1 MGELSGP
8 APGRLAVLAPS
19 PYVTVTIERA
29 TTGGDEVH
37 LHPGGQGYWIARLA
51 AEVGAA
57 VTMCCTVA
65 GEAGSIVAHLLAA
78 EPLDVEAVA
87 TSSPN
92 GVYVHDRRSGTRVLV
107 AQTPPEP
114 LDRHAVDDLY
124 GSTLAA
130 AAEAGFLAVAG
141 PTSWH
146 LVPGGFYE
154 RLVADARRAGAT
166 VVADVSGPQL
176 PEVLRAGVD
185 VLKVSADELRRDG
198 MVEDGDDGDLLGA
211 ARQLRDLGAGA
222 VVVTRAGAGS
232 LVVEHGTVAAVVAPR
247 LDAVE
252 PAGAGDSM
260 TGALAA
266 VLASGDP
273 LAAAVRVGAAA
284 ATLNVTRHGLG
295 SGRRADI
302 LRFADR
308 VQVRPLERA

>member
-1 MGELSGP
+1 VSQVRER
-8 APGRLAVLAPS
+8 GRLAVLAPS

-51 AEVGAA
+51 AEVGAD

-65 GEAGSIVAHLLAA
+65 GESGSIVGHLLAH
-78 EPLDVEAVA
+78 EPLAVEAVA
-87 TSSPN
+87 TNSPN
-92 GVYVHDRRSGTRVLV
+92 GVYVHDRRSGARVLV

-114 LDRHAVDDLY
+114 LDRHAVDDLF

-130 AAEAGFLAVAG
+130 AADAGFLAVAG
-141 PTSWH
+141 PTSWQ
-146 LVPGGFYE
+146 LVPEGFYE

-176 PEVLRAGVD
+176 PEVLHAGVD
-185 VLKVSADELRRDG
+185 VLKISADELRRDG
-198 MVEDGDDGDLLGA
+198 MVDDGDDRDVLEA
-211 ARQLRDLGAGA
+211 ARELRDRGAGA
-222 VVVTRAGAGS
+222 VVVTRADAGC
-232 LVVEHGTVAAVVAPR
+232 LVVEAATVDAVVAPR
-247 LDAVE
+247 LGAVE
-252 PAGAGDSM
+252 PAGAGDSL

-266 VLASGDP
+266 VLASGEP
-273 LAAAVRVGAAA
+273 LATAVRVGAAA

-302 LRFADR
+302 MRFADR
-308 VQVRPLERA
+308 VEVRRLEPG

>member
-1 MGELSGP
+1 
-8 APGRLAVLAPS
+8 
-19 PYVTVTIERA
+19 VTVTIERA

-51 AEVGAA
+51 AEVGAG

-65 GEAGSIVAHLLAA
+65 GESGSIVAHLLAR
-78 EPLDVEAVA
+78 EPFDIEAIA
-87 TSSPN
+87 TNSPN
-92 GVYVHDRRSGTRVLV
+92 GTYIHDRRGGTRVLL
-107 AQTPPEP
+107 AETPPEP

-130 AAEAGFLAVAG
+130 AAEARFLAVAG
-141 PTSWH
+141 PTSWQ
-146 LVPGGFYE
+146 LVPDGFYE

-166 VVADVSGPQL
+166 VIADVSGPQL
-176 PEVLRAGVD
+176 PEVLRSGVD
-185 VLKVSADELRRDG
+185 VLKISADELRRDG
-198 MVEDGDDGDLLGA
+198 MVDDGDDVLAA
-211 ARQLRDLGAGA
+211 ARRLRELGAGA
-222 VVVTRAGAGS
+222 VVVTRAGEGS
-232 LVVEHGTVAAVVAPR
+232 LVVEASTVAAVVAPR

-266 VLASGDP
+266 VLAAGEP
-273 LAAAVRVGAAA
+273 LSTAVRVGAAA

-302 LRFADR
+302 VRFADR
-308 VQVRPLERA
+308 VEVRPLEPG

>member
-1 MGELSGP
+1 M
-8 APGRLAVLAPS
+8 LAPS
-19 PYVTVTIERA
+19 PYLTVTIERA
-29 TTGGDEVH
+29 TTSGDEVH

-51 AEVGAA
+51 AEVGAG

-65 GEAGSIVAHLLAA
+65 GESGSIVAHLLAG
-78 EPLDVEAVA
+78 EPFDVEAIA
-87 TSSPN
+87 THSPN
-92 GVYVHDRRSGTRVLV
+92 GSYVHDRRGGTRVLV
-107 AQTPPEP
+107 AETPPEP

-130 AAEAGFLAVAG
+130 AADAGFLAIAG
-141 PTSWH
+141 PTSWQ
-146 LVPGGFYE
+146 LVPSGFYE

-176 PEVLRAGVD
+176 PEVLRSGVD
-185 VLKVSADELRRDG
+185 VLKLSADELRRDG
-198 MVEDGDDGDLLGA
+198 MVEEGDDGLLAA
-211 ARQLRDLGAGA
+211 ARRLRDLGAGA

-232 LVVEHGTVAAVVAPR
+232 LLVEASTVAAVVAPR
-247 LDAVE
+247 LDPVE

-266 VLASGDP
+266 VLAAGDP
-273 LAAAVRVGAAA
+273 LSSAVRVGAAA
-284 ATLNVTRHGLG
+284 ATLNVTRRGLG

-308 VQVRPLERA
+308 VEVRPLGPGDLGADG